1 MRLQSKSFSPRL
13 FIIAL
18 VSSSIAII
26 LTWIFS
32 NNFIDKIANIFPCF
46 NQSNLLLFLPLI
58 IGISIVQTTITL
70 SPNQQKWS
78 RIIIVFTSLF
88 FMIRYFWWRSNS
100 TLNLIDPINSIFS
113 IGLLLIEIAF
123 IVSPF
128 WQGILTLNIKNRK
141 TQADRMEEAVKQGI
155 YQPTVDIL
163 IPSYNEPL
171 EVVKKTIV
179 GCQAIEYNQKKI
191 YLLDDGHR
199 EEIKELCAKLNCNY
213 VSRENRLHAKAGNL
227 NHALNLTDGE
237 LIVVFDADFIPTT
250 NFLTRSI
257 GFFQD
262 LKIGL
267 LQTYQSFYSHDPI
280 ARNLGL
286 EDKIPTEVE
295 IFSRYYQPI
304 RDSINTAL
312 CYGSSFVVRRKYLEK
327 IGGFVIETLSEDYH
341 TSIRLS
347 AKNYQVIY
355 LKESLSAGLS
365 AENIFG
371 HIRQRKRWAR
381 GTIQT
386 LFISENPLKI
396 KGLKLPQRIAHL
408 EGILQWFMSPLRLLL
423 LLLPLAYNSF
433 DIIPIE
439 TNFQETLSFF
449 FPFYFIQILTFS
461 WLNYK
466 TRSALLAD
474 IYNVVTAV
482 PITEEIIKTLINPF
496 ASIFKV
502 TPKGIKSDNYYFNWR
517 LAFPLIFLLA
527 VNLTT
532 FINFLSKFNQFDN
545 SLNVD
550 LVIFW
555 NIYNLIILTLS
566 IMVMLDIPKL
576 DTYQWLKINKK
587 IRIITPDRKYET
599 ITSKICEYGIEIQ
612 QNLLVNMPE
621 KGKIEFI
628 EEGLLLEFQRQ
639 HYNQPTSSDKLIF
652 INVSLSQYRQLIKII
667 FCLPNQWIFQQT
679 QGELMSLWL
688 LFYTLFATPYKF
700 IKTKINAKLNY

>member
-1 MRLQSKSFSPRL
+1 MRLESNTFSPRL
-13 FIIAL
+13 LIIAL
-18 VSSSIAII
+18 VSSLIALIF
-26 LTWIFS
+26 TWIFNYNFS
-32 NNFIDKIANIFPCF
+32 NKIVQILPYF
-46 NQSNLLLFLPLI
+46 NQSNFILFLPLI
-58 IGISIVQTTITL
+58 IGISIVYITIKL

-88 FMIRYFWWRSNS
+88 FMIRYFWWRSNF
-100 TLNLIDPINSIFS
+100 TLNLSNPLNSIFS
-113 IGLLLIEIAF
+113 LGLLSIEIAF
-123 IVSPF
+123 IISPF
-128 WQGILTLNIKNRK
+128 WQGILTLNIKSRK
-141 TQADRMEEAVKQGI
+141 AQADKMEEAVKQGI
-155 YQPTVDIL
+155 YQPTVDVL

-191 YLLDDGHR
+191 YLLDDGDR
-199 EEIKELCAKLNCNY
+199 QEIKELCAELNCSY
-213 VSRENRLHAKAGNL
+213 IARENHLHAKAGNL

-327 IGGFVIETLSEDYH
+327 IDGFVIKTLSEDYH

-347 AKNYQVIY
+347 AEKYQVIY

-386 LFISENPLKI
+386 LFISESPLKI
-396 KGLKLPQRIAHL
+396 KGLKLSQRIAHL
-408 EGILQWFMSPLRLLL
+408 EGIFQWFTSPLRLLL
-423 LLLPLAYNSF
+423 LLLPLAYNTL
-433 DIIPIE
+433 DIIPIK
-439 TNFQETLSFF
+439 TNFQETISFF

-461 WLNYK
+461 WLNYS

-474 IYNVVTAV
+474 IYNVVTAI
-482 PITEEIIKTLINPF
+482 PITEEIIQTLMNPF
-496 ASIFKV
+496 TSIFKV

-517 LAFPLIFLLA
+517 LAFPLIFLL
-527 VNLTT
+527 VINLTT
-532 FINFLSKFNQFDN
+532 FIDFLSKFNNIDN
-545 SLNVD
+545 SLNIN

-555 NIYNLIILTLS
+555 NIYNLIILILS

-576 DTYQWLKINKK
+576 DTYEWLKINKK
-587 IRIITPDRKYET
+587 IRIITDNGKYET
-599 ITSKICEYGIEIQ
+599 VTNKICEYGIEIK
-612 QNLLVNMPE
+612 QNLLAKMPK

-628 EEGLLLEFQRQ
+628 EEGLLLEFQCQ
-639 HYNQPTSSDKLIF
+639 NYPPSTSKCKLVF
-652 INVSLSQYRQLIKII
+652 INLSLSQYRQLIKII
-667 FCLPNQWIFQQT
+667 FCQPHRWIFQKT

-700 IKTKINAKLNY
+700 IKTKISV